1 MVDNL
6 TPDTIPSASAQMRG
20 SVRVNL
26 FMAATLH
33 AAGVE
38 AAVKIRDLS
47 ASGAQVETPLLP
59 EVGAPM
65 TLTRGRLSVRGVVAW
80 CAEPRCGLKF
90 SSNITVKDWM
100 ANPVNR
106 EQSRVDHI
114 VTAVKAGVVPLT
126 AASTRAAAPADGA
139 AQDLECVAKLL
150 ESLGDALASDPAVI
164 AQHGIA
170 LQNLDIA
177 IQTLTVLAE
186 MLPTGSPAD
195 SARRVRLTELRASC
209 AEALRSAG

>member
-1 MVDNL
+1 MVDNV
-6 TPDTIPSASAQMRG
+6 TPDTIPSTSGQMRG

-33 AAGVE
+33 AAGIE

-59 EVGAPM
+59 DVGAPM
-65 TLTRGRLSVRGVVAW
+65 TLTRGRLSVRGEVAW

-150 ESLGDALASDPAVI
+150 ECLGDALAGDPAVI

-186 MLPTGSPAD
+186 KLPTGSPAD

-209 AEALRSAG
+209 TEALRSAG